1 MLTHDPSELLAIGTL
16 MSGSVDIE
24 YWATRLTADCFSDV
38 RLQTTFRA
46 MLDLLE
52 AGQPINLFSIETQLQ
67 AAYPQ
72 VHIDHSL
79 LVDALM
85 EDQPHNM
92 PQAVALLHDC
102 RLRRRL
108 IELSKVIAYRA
119 ESDNTTV
126 NSVVEYL
133 QAAIDQLD
141 VDTSG
146 HGLSLQ
152 EVAPMVRQRI
162 DDNLHPETRHL
173 GPLTGIRQLDH
184 EAPLPETGLVI
195 LGGFTSH
202 GKSAFANLMALTN
215 ARGGKPVAIFSKE
228 MTNLETVAR
237 MTAMGTTSTSASR
250 IMSHPLTTEQYRQ
263 ATLSLDQLQQE
274 CGERIFFDDSRSLQ
288 IDDLTASIRHLHK
301 EQHIA
306 VAFVDYLQLLSHD
319 VRRQNTT
326 QEWLV
331 AHYSRTLK
339 NLADRLGICI
349 VALSQ
354 LNRNMQQQRPN
365 LSVIRDSGQI
375 AEAADYVL
383 FVWRPAVNRLPYD
396 GDFASCDTTESA
408 LLIVGKNRQ
417 GPTLDTL
424 IGWRPTTT
432 LFYDLTPEQLE
443 LIRHGQRPT
452 LAQRAVQGVLF
463 E

>member
-1 MLTHDPSELLAIGTL
+1 MLTHEPSEFLAIGTL
-16 MSGSVDIE
+16 MTGSVDIA
-24 YWATRLTADCFSDV
+24 YWASRLTADDFSDM
-38 RLQTTFRA
+38 RLQAIFRA

-67 AAYPQ
+67 TAYTQ
-72 VHIDHSL
+72 VHVDRAVLID
-79 LVDALM
+79 AM
-85 EDQPHNM
+85 AEDQPQNM
-92 PQAVALLHDC
+92 PQAVALLRDC
-102 RLRRRL
+102 SLRRRL
-108 IELSKVIAYRA
+108 VELSKIIAYRA
-119 ESDNTTV
+119 ESEGATV
-126 NSVVEYL
+126 ASTVELL
-133 QAAIDQLD
+133 QASIDQLD
-141 VDTSG
+141 VNTSG
-146 HGLSLQ
+146 HGQSLQ
-152 EVAPMVRQRI
+152 EVTPMVRQRI
-162 DDNLHPETRHL
+162 DDNLRPETRHL
-173 GPLTGIRQLDH
+173 GPLTSIRHIDH

-202 GKSAFANLMALTN
+202 GKSAFANVMALAN
-215 ARGGKPVAIFSKE
+215 ARRGKNVAIFSKE

-263 ATLSLDQLQQE
+263 ASLSLDQLEQE
-274 CGERIFFDDSRSLQ
+274 CGQRIFFDDSRSLQ
-288 IDDLTASIRHLHK
+288 LDDITASIRYLHK
-301 EQHIA
+301 KHHIA

-331 AHYSRTLK
+331 AHYSRTFK
-339 NLADRLGICI
+339 NLADRLGLCI

-383 FVWRPAVNRLPYD
+383 FVWRPAVNHLPYD
-396 GDFASCDTTESA
+396 GDFAQCDTSESA

-424 IGWRPTTT
+424 VGWRPVTT
-432 LFYDLTPEQLE
+432 LFYDLSPEQVE
-443 LIRHGQRPT
+443 QIRHGQRPT